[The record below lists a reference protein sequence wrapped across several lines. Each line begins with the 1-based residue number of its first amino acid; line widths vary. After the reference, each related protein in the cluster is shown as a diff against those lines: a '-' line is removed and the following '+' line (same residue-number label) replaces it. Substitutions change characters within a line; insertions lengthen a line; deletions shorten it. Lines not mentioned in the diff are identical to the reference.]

1 MISCHNLTRRFGDFT
16 AVDQVSFEIP
26 SGMICA
32 LLGPNGAG
40 KSTLMKMLTGLL
52 DPSSGDASVAGFDV
66 RKEPLAVKRA
76 SGILPESLGLFDALT
91 IDEHLLLSGPIY
103 GLSTTETRTRADQ
116 LLHVLGLDEGRHTF
130 LDQCS
135 HGMRKKTALALAL
148 LHNPPVLF
156 LDEPFEGIDPVTANS
171 IRDLLLTIA
180 RRGITILLSSHI
192 LSMVDHL
199 ADWILVIR
207 GGELVWQSTAG
218 ELPHSVEELY
228 LGLVEPAK
236 VADIPWLGSA
246 QS

>member
-1 MISCHNLTRRFGDFT
+1 MISCHNLTRRFGEFT
-16 AVDQVSFEIP
+16 AVNRVSFEIP
-26 SGMICA
+26 SSAICA

-52 DPSSGDASVAGFDV
+52 APTSGEASVAGFDV
-66 RKEPLAVKRA
+66 RNEPLAVKRA
-76 SGILPESLGLFDALT
+76 SGILPESLGLFDQLT
-91 IDEHLLLSGPIY
+91 IDEHLMLSGPIY
-103 GLSTTETRTRADQ
+103 GLSATETRRRADQ

-148 LHNPPVLF
+148 LHNPQVLF
-156 LDEPFEGIDPVTANS
+156 LDEPFEGIDPVTANT
-171 IRDLLLTIA
+171 IRDLLVTIA
-180 RRGITILLSSHI
+180 RRGVTVFLTSHI
-192 LSMVDHL
+192 LSIVDHL

-207 GGELVWQSTAG
+207 AGELVWQSAAG

-236 VADIPWLGSA
+236 VADLQWLGSA